1 MEKYCICF
9 CRVSTQ
15 QQDLVQQT
23 NAIISEAS
31 KMGYDSAHQIVIQ
44 YKESGIKLSADERA
58 GIDKLK
64 DTIRNRNDIDCV
76 ICWELSRI
84 ARRADVIY
92 DIRDF
97 FLEHKTQWII
107 LNPYVRLLE
116 NDGKMSQSSS
126 ILLAVFTS
134 VAESEMEIK
143 KERFSRGKA
152 RSRELGKYVGGH
164 VQFGYKIDKDK
175 YIQID
180 EKSAPIVQQLFELYA
195 TGSYTLLSLC
205 DEMME
210 YGYFDNFSSK
220 ISLKSFFYKVLKSSN
235 YCGDQHRPP
244 IISKELF
251 DKVQQILH
259 EKYLSIKPSNKGE
272 VLCKRLLYSVEG
284 YCLTPQIQPYGYKE
298 GKYTIY
304 TNGVEHGVRITVAKN
319 TIDPLVW
326 ECAKQ
331 LHKQFLGDD
340 TTLRKKQTELCE
352 ALTRKYY
359 VAKDKVGKIQE
370 KIDRTAE
377 RFIHG
382 KISEER
388 LNAIANQL
396 QEEQNE
402 WKNKEKYF
410 IEEIRKRMQIIKDS
424 LTTNE
429 EDLDKYSLEQKCL
442 LIRSVIER
450 VVIERPYY
458 RGRQLIVKIYSKM
471 DSKIYLYN
479 VKASDGWVVK
489 PTWTLEDSS
498 LSWSPEDFIK
508 PNRQGKQ
515 TPIILN
521 PNNHE

>member
-23 NAIISEAS
+23 NAIISEAT
-31 KMGYDSAHQIVIQ
+31 KMGYDSEHQIIIQ

-64 DTIRNRNDIDCV
+64 ETINNRSDVDCV

-152 RSRELGKYVGGH
+152 RSRELGKYIGGH
-164 VQFGYKIDKDK
+164 VQFGYRIDKDK

-180 EKSAPIVQQLFELYA
+180 EKSSQIVRQLFELYA
-195 TGSYTLLSLC
+195 TGNYTLSSLC

-220 ISLKSFFYKVLKSSN
+220 LSLRSFFYKVLNSSN
-235 YCGDQHRPP
+235 YCGEQHRPP

-251 DKVQQILH
+251 DKVQSILH
-259 EKYLSIKPSNKGE
+259 DNYLFQKPSNKGE
-272 VLCKRLLYSVEG
+272 VLCKRLLYNKDG
-284 YCLTPQIQPYGYKE
+284 YCLSPQIQPYGYKD

-304 TNGVEHGVRITVAKN
+304 TNGIERGTPIRVAQN
-319 TIDPLVW
+319 TIDPLIW

-331 LHKQFLGDD
+331 FHKRFMGDD
-340 TTLRKKQTELCE
+340 TTLRKNQTELCE
-352 ALTRKYY
+352 SLTKKYN
-359 VAKDKVGKIQE
+359 VAKEKIVKIQE

-377 RFIHG
+377 RFIYG

-388 LNAIANQL
+388 LSGIVNRL

-402 WKNKEKYF
+402 WRRKEKCF
-410 IEEIRKRMQIIKDS
+410 IEEIRRRMQIIKDS

-429 EDLDKYSLEQKCL
+429 EDLDKYVLEQKCV

-450 VVIERPYY
+450 VVVERPYLKS
-458 RGRQLIVKIYSKM
+458 RRLIVRIYSKM
-471 DSKIYLYN
+471 DSKVYTYD
-479 VKASDGWVVK
+479 VKASDGWRNNPNWALV
-489 PTWTLEDSS
+489 DDS
-498 LSWSPEDFIK
+498 LSWTPEDFIK

-515 TPIILN
+515 TQIILD
-521 PNNHE
+521 PKKE